1 MQLKPREDEPNTEG
15 LDSGAVDTES
25 VNVSSEYNGDQRPSN
40 NDFLNDPKPMD
51 DFSDLEEEPYVIG
64 MNGSGVGLNPNS
76 NVNSNGYMNSN
87 GNMNLGGVP
96 GGVSNEEFYDVGNE
110 PERILTKKEFYN
122 KIEFRIF
129 KDQITLSSIFIII
142 ASIYGLLRVQFWLQ
156 AMAKQIEFVND
167 MASQFGMAE
176 QAIDTKAI
184 MNGQIFMTVI
194 MVALALGILFLRSRV
209 CAVSGLVISVVNM
222 IYMVVQYHK
231 LSLTWVM
238 LAFIYATMSTIRMGS
253 EWDDYQRKHGLK

>member
-25 VNVSSEYNGDQRPSN
+25 VNVSSEYNGDLRPSN

-76 NVNSNGYMNSN
+76 NMNSSGNMNPN
-87 GNMNLGGVP
+87 GNMNPGGVP
-96 GGVSNEEFYDVGNE
+96 GGVSNEEFYNVGNE

-122 KIEFRIF
+122 KIEFRKF

-238 LAFIYATMSTIRMGS
+238 LAFIYATMSTFRMGS